1 MTDENRAVVLGD
13 GAPGNSDEADEPN
26 QAASEHGSMDDGNEQ
41 ESTDQ
46 VQNETSDTYGLSEDE
61 LAFAKSKGI
70 NGPEDF
76 GKALKSYKE
85 LEKLHSSTDL
95 SLKSDNPTDDEWAD
109 FRKRS
114 NAPES
119 KDAYVLEQPEDMP
132 EHVYYDNDLLE
143 QAREAALD
151 VGMKP
156 QQFQKFA
163 GQIQDS
169 MINQQVAAHEHQ
181 QNKIGEAGEAIN
193 KEWQNDVVL
202 TDNVD
207 IAFRSMKSVPG
218 LLDAYVSGGL
228 MVPVPGQDGKYMP
241 TNPDIVFYHAEI
253 GQKLLKEPGGFE
265 GAAGAV
271 SGQNPFKDGGNETHQ
286 AAIIREDPAKAKAL
300 IRQAGGDVNDYF

>member
-13 GAPGNSDEADEPN
+13 GAPGNSDETDETQN
-26 QAASEHGSMDDGNEQ
+26 AASENGSMDDGKVNDA
-41 ESTDQ
+41 TDQ
-46 VQNETSDTYGLSEDE
+46 VQGETNTYGLTEDE
-61 LAFAKSKGI
+61 LEFAKSKGI

-95 SLKSDNPTDDEWAD
+95 SLKSDNPTEEEWAD

-114 NAPES
+114 NAPEN
-119 KDAYVLEQPEDMP
+119 KDAYVLEQPEGMP

-143 QAREAALD
+143 QSREAALE

-163 GQIQDS
+163 GKIQDY
-169 MINQQVAAHEHQ
+169 MINQQTAAHEYQ
-181 QNKIGEAGEAIN
+181 QTKIGEAGEAIN

-202 TDNVD
+202 QDNIE

-218 LLDAYVSGGL
+218 LLDAYKQAGL
-228 MVPVPGQDGKYMP
+228 MVAVPGQDGKYMP

-253 GQKLLKEPGGFE
+253 GQKLMKEPGGFE
-265 GAAGAV
+265 GAAGNV

-286 AAIIREDPAKAKAL
+286 AAIMREDPEKAKAL
-300 IRQAGGDVNDYF
+300 IRQAGGDINEYF